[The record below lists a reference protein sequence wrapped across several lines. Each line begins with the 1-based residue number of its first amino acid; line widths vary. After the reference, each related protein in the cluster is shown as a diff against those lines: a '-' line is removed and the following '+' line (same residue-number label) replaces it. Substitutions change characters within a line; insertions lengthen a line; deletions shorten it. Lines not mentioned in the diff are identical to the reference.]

1 MGMKRRWLFVVAII
15 VVLVIAA
22 VRLAITP
29 TFVSGY
35 RVIDDYNLALQVTG
49 ATPTWRAITVEAETP
64 SDVTIGISEMSL
76 RFGAGSGD
84 ERISY
89 VVVTL
94 TNPLGTRRVL
104 GAFNGVEIPRL
115 QP

>member
-1 MGMKRRWLFVVAII
+1 MKRRWLFFVAII

-29 TFVSGY
+29 AFVSGY
-35 RVIDDYNLALQVTG
+35 QVIDDYNLALQVTG
-49 ATPTWRAITVEAETP
+49 ATPTWRAITVQAETP

-76 RFGAGSGD
+76 RFGAGFGD
-84 ERISY
+84 ERIAY

-94 TNPLGTRRVL
+94 TNPLGARRVL

>member
-1 MGMKRRWLFVVAII
+1 MKRRWLLGVAII
-15 VVLVIAA
+15 VVLVVAA

-29 TFVSGY
+29 TFVAGY
-35 RVIDDYNLALQVTG
+35 RVIDDHNLALQVTG
-49 ATPTWRAITVEAETP
+49 ATPTWRAVTVEAETA
-64 SDVTIGISEMSL
+64 SDVTIGISEVNL

-84 ERISY
+84 ERVSY

-94 TNPLGTRRVL
+94 ADPLGTRRVL
-104 GAFNGVEIPRL
+104 SASSGTEIPRL